1 VRASNDSFVSEL
13 RDRNA
18 ELIRAN
24 TELKDAHKQLVRQ
37 ERLSSLGKFSSMIIH
52 DLRNPL
58 SVIKG
63 YADLLEL
70 KLEGQ
75 SSDLHK
81 YASQI
86 RRETSRLTG
95 LTNEWLD
102 YSRGEIR
109 LVYSPVTVEE
119 LFSQLKENVE
129 ARLNAKN
136 IRVNWNIGF
145 NGTALLDLDRM
156 LRVMVNLTD
165 NACKACSRGGSID
178 ISAESDSVNMLIKVK
193 DNGIGMNQ
201 ETLNHVFEPFYSTS
215 DRGGTGLGMH
225 IVKTVVEAHV
235 GTVDVQSTPGGGT
248 EITLSIPLRL

>member
-1 VRASNDSFVSEL
+1 
-13 RDRNA
+13 
-18 ELIRAN
+18 
-24 TELKDAHKQLVRQ
+24 
-37 ERLSSLGKFSSMIIH
+37 
-52 DLRNPL
+52 
-58 SVIKG
+58 
-63 YADLLEL
+63 
-70 KLEGQ
+70 
-75 SSDLHK
+75 
-81 YASQI
+81 
-86 RRETSRLTG
+86 
-95 LTNEWLD
+95 
-102 YSRGEIR
+102 
-109 LVYSPVTVEE
+109 VEE

-145 NGTALLDLDRM
+145 KGTALLDLDRM

-235 GTVDVQSTPGGGT
+235 GTVDVQSAPGGGT